1 MYEPGLQLANT
12 AKKRAAPRL
21 TESARLF
28 ILKENKTGEMEKNYE
43 CVFSDRRGADRF
55 FCANSALRRGG
66 FLTVS
71 IPTGTG
77 FDVFI
82 VPPVW
87 TECDLTPDALVGR
100 RGGAYEKRP
109 EHFDGRGCALLAE
122 RDCDVILMDELGR
135 MELDAHAF
143 RAAVLAVIHSGTPVL
158 GVIKPEHNAFLDE
171 VRAQNGVELFP
182 LTIENREEA
191 PATIAAWYARAS
203 REKRA

>member
-1 MYEPGLQLANT
+1 MSAFFLTGAVQTGKST
-12 AKKRAAPRL
+12 AIR
-21 TESARLF
+21 
-28 ILKENKTGEMEKNYE
+28 
-43 CVFSDRRGADRF
+43 RF

-109 EHFDGRGCALLAE
+109 EHFDGPRLRAARGAGV
-122 RDCDVILMDELGR
+122 RRYLMDELGR

-143 RAAVLAVIHSGTPVL
+143 RRRGARGDT
-158 GVIKPEHNAFLDE
+158 F
-171 VRAQNGVELFP
+171 RARRCSASSSRSIMRFW
-182 LTIENREEA
+182 TRCA
-191 PATIAAWYARAS
+191 RRTAWSFS
-203 REKRA
+203 R

>member
-1 MYEPGLQLANT
+1 MSAFFLTGAVQTGKST
-12 AKKRAAPRL
+12 AIR
-21 TESARLF
+21 
-28 ILKENKTGEMEKNYE
+28 
-43 CVFSDRRGADRF
+43 RF

-66 FLTVS
+66 FLTV
-71 IPTGTG
+71 
-77 FDVFI
+77 
-82 VPPVW
+82 
-87 TECDLTPDALVGR
+87 VGR
-100 RGGAYEKRP
+100 RGDAYEKRP

-122 RDCDVILMDELGR
+122 RKCDVILMDELGR

-143 RAAVLAVIHSGTPVL
+143 RAAVIAAIHSGTPVL

-191 PATIAAWYARAS
+191 PAAIAAWYSRAS

>member
-1 MYEPGLQLANT
+1 MSAFFLTGAVQTGKST
-12 AKKRAAPRL
+12 AIR
-21 TESARLF
+21 
-28 ILKENKTGEMEKNYE
+28 
-43 CVFSDRRGADRF
+43 RF

-71 IPTGTG
+71 IPTETG

-87 TECDLTPDALVGR
+87 TECDLTPDALVG
-100 RGGAYEKRP
+100 
-109 EHFDGRGCALLAE
+109 HFDGRGCALLAE
-122 RDCDVILMDELGR
+122 RECDIILMDELGR

-143 RAAVLAVIHSGTPVL
+143 RAAVLAAIHSGTPVL

-171 VRAQNGVELFP
+171 VRAQSGVELFP

-191 PATIAAWYARAS
+191 PAAIAAWYARAS

>member
-1 MYEPGLQLANT
+1 MSAFFLTGAVQTGKST
-12 AKKRAAPRL
+12 AIR
-21 TESARLF
+21 
-28 ILKENKTGEMEKNYE
+28 
-43 CVFSDRRGADRF
+43 RF

-71 IPTGTG
+71 VPTGTG
-77 FDVFI
+77 FDVYI

-87 TECDLTPDALVGR
+87 TPDDLTPDALVGR

-122 RDCDVILMDELGR
+122 WECDVILMDELGR

-143 RAAVLAVIHSGTPVL
+143 RAAVLAAIHSGTPVL

-171 VRAQNGVELFP
+171 VRAQDGVELFP

-191 PATIAAWYARAS
+191 PAAIAAWYARAS